1 MSNFYKRLKRIA
13 HPRILRYLF
22 RSPRTTV
29 TSIRHHLSDG
39 RLLPVESINNRPLVH
54 VANFTTGNAGD
65 ALLTTVLRD
74 LFSQELGGLSWTKLH
89 AHDVVG
95 PAELARMNA
104 ATGVVV
110 GGGGLFLKDSNPN
123 RISGWQ
129 WPISAQSIRAL
140 ESPLILFAVG
150 YNRFRQQDDFDPL
163 FGENL
168 VELIRK
174 ASFVGMR
181 NYGSVRGVKSY
192 LPEDLQQKILYQ
204 PCMTTLI
211 SRIYPE
217 RFLPKAEPEGFIAVN
232 CAFDRSHLRF
242 AGREEEILGNLATA
256 LKVLSQEREI
266 RYFSHSKGDENFLP
280 YLDRAGVSYTLTRLF
295 HRKGEEIIAEY
306 QKPALVIGM
315 RGHAQMIP
323 FGCGT
328 PILSLISHD
337 KMRWFLDDIGHNEWG
352 IELAEQRLTERIVD
366 TARSL
371 VSADAKTR
379 ADISAVQDR
388 LSRITTDNLALI
400 RPHLVPGPVAP
411 L

>member
-1 MSNFYKRLKRIA
+1 MSNLYKRLKRIA
-13 HPRILRYLF
+13 HPRILRYLAS
-22 RSPRTTV
+22 SPRV
-29 TSIRHHLSDG
+29 TINSVHHHLSDG
-39 RLLPVESINNRPLVH
+39 RWLPVETLNQRPLVH

-74 LFSQELGGLSWTKLH
+74 LFSQQIGGLQWSKLH

-95 PAELARMNA
+95 ASELARINA

-123 RISGWQ
+123 RVSGWQ
-129 WPISAQSIRAL
+129 WPISVQAIHDL
-140 ESPLILFAVG
+140 NVPLILFAVG
-150 YNRFRQQDDFDPL
+150 YNRFRQQGDFDPL
-163 FGENL
+163 FGENV

-181 NYGSVRGVKSY
+181 NYGSVRGIRSY
-192 LPEDLQQKILYQ
+192 LPEELHSKVVYQ

-217 RFLPKAEPEGFIAVN
+217 RFQGNRAKQGFIAVN
-232 CAFDRSHLRF
+232 CAFDRSQLRF
-242 AGREEEILGNLATA
+242 AGREEEILGNLASA
-256 LKVLSQEREI
+256 LKVLGQEREI

-280 YLDRAGVSYTLTRLF
+280 YLDRAGVRYTVNRLF
-295 HRKGEEIIAEY
+295 HRKGEEIIADY
-306 QKPALVIGM
+306 QAPDLVIGM

-352 IELAEQRLTERIVD
+352 LELTEPDLQARVVA
-366 TARSL
+366 TARKL
-371 VSADAKTR
+371 IATDAETR
-379 ADISAVQDR
+379 ADIATVQDR
-388 LSRITTDNLALI
+388 LLQITLENLTQI
-400 RPHLVPGPVAP
+400 KKCLVPFG
-411 L
+411 